1 MAADWQ
7 TFISEVSDKLT
18 SQSIQSYEEM
28 ADFLRNQYIK
38 ATVGK
43 AASPFG
49 QLHKKGKDKVMFDG
63 FKKGFKILYEGGDLS
78 FEDKKTSPE
87 YADLD
92 VQPPVIDTSGA
103 VDQVDIDFRTWT
115 EENEST
121 IPDFTYSQFFS
132 QYPKF
137 PADRTQAVI
146 EIARK
151 ILHQFDGTGSYLQWM
166 YSLRTGAYSDWGNLI
181 MDQVVKLVKSEVDR
195 PLQIGDSVRGYAK
208 YRNVDTIYFFKTT
221 SGGVNSSSYTSTEP
235 AVSQTGYGSYN
246 NTTSMGLKDAFNLIK
261 GDVNIDNTKS
271 YSDTYN
277 RRNSRSNGDEVDGQ
291 WSGDLLDGKIAS
303 ITSGKIKVSYF
314 SKQYNR
320 TLIKELIPGTVNRK
334 LDVKVV
340 AANLPSVLLSDK
352 LLQEQHYMN
361 PGKIPDYLTSQF
373 ITTFTYS
380 PRYDTKYLRAL
391 LNTRS
396 SLLSQDTIKSIESE
410 FEDSYQYADEIVN
423 LFSNNLRKS
432 GFLARNTNYFGTSN
446 SGFGTSYSNFSFN
459 WIKQQREAN
468 KRSEYASEE
477 ERYRNLR
484 IRWINEIADAA
495 RKNEDPD
502 KPEDG
507 YFVMAKGVI
516 DYWKSCNV
524 QPLSKEPGA
533 PPCLFSPPQG
543 GIYSPIYYGS
553 QTMLGSNIKRA
564 FNTGKRFNGPAEKQ
578 IAAKMVASALAYSFS
593 MHMLELKF
601 IYKGGIPGPNGPIPM
616 IGFVPLVY

>member
-28 ADFLRNQYIK
+28 ADFLKSQYIK

-49 QLHKKGKDKVMFDG
+49 QLHKKGNDKIMFDG

-92 VQPPVIDTSGA
+92 VQPPTVDISGA
-103 VDQVDIDFRTWT
+103 ADQVDIDFRTWT
-115 EENEST
+115 EENAST

-132 QYPKF
+132 QYPNF
-137 PADRTQAVI
+137 PADRSQAVV

-151 ILHQFDGTGSYLQWM
+151 ILHQFDGTSSYLQWM
-166 YSLRTGAYSDWGNLI
+166 YSLRTGSYSDWGNLI
-181 MDQVVKLVKSEVDR
+181 MNQVVKLVKSEVDR
-195 PLQIGDSVRGYAK
+195 PLQPGDLVRGYAK
-208 YRNVDTIYFFKTT
+208 YKNTSTIYFVK
-221 SGGVNSSSYTSTEP
+221 SANGGINANSYTTTTPPGWEVNRNST
-235 AVSQTGYGSYN
+235 SL
-246 NTTSMGLKDAFNLIK
+246 GLKDAFNIIK
-261 GDVNIDNTKS
+261 GDVNVDSMDLSSSAIWINNKQNSPLDKS
-271 YSDTYN
+271 DYVEGKIISVAG
-277 RRNSRSNGDEVDGQ
+277 SNGDKAT
-291 WSGDLLDGKIAS
+291 KI
-303 ITSGKIKVSYF
+303 VFF
-314 SKQYNR
+314 SKGYNK
-320 TLIKELIPGTVNRK
+320 TLVKELIPGTISRK
-334 LDVKVV
+334 LDVKEV

-361 PGKIPDYLTSQF
+361 PNKIPDYLTSQF

-380 PRYDTKYLRAL
+380 ARYDGKYLRAWL
-391 LNTRS
+391 KSNS
-396 SLLSQDTIKSIESE
+396 FNDSTIKSIESE
-410 FEDSYQYADEIVN
+410 FDDSYQYADEIVS
-423 LFSNNLRKS
+423 LFSNNLASS
-432 GFLARNTNYFGTSN
+432 GFFTKNINYFGGTN
-446 SGFGTSYSNFSFN
+446 GYGNGFNFN
-459 WIKQQREAN
+459 WIKQQRDSN

-484 IRWINEIADAA
+484 IRWIEEIAEAA
-495 RKNEDPD
+495 KKNEDPD

-524 QPLSKEPGA
+524 QPLNNEPGA

-543 GIYSPIYYGS
+543 GVYAPIYYGS
-553 QTMLGSNIKRA
+553 QSMLGSNIKRA
-564 FNTGKRFNGPAEKQ
+564 FNTGKRFNKSPEKQ

-601 IYKGGIPGPNGPIPM
+601 IYRGGIPGPNGPVPM
-616 IGFVPLVY
+616 IGFIPLVY